1 MYDTMQTQFKQLEAA
16 VTDPEA
22 QQEIKLMLAS
32 QQSERANF
40 FQTFATLQNT
50 NDYLELNKLK
60 RSHSHTFLFPS
71 PQRRAD
77 THTHDTHTTYT
88 TRTTGICER
97 ASWRGAHGS
106 RRSPR
111 SCPRRGRP

>member
-60 RSHSHTFLFPS
+60 RSHSYTCF

-77 THTHDTHTTYT
+77 NARTHAHTHD
-88 TRTTGICER
+88 RNLR
-97 ASWRGAHGS
+97 ASIMAWSARVEKIAEKL
-106 RRSPR
+106 PK
-111 SCPRRGRP
+111 